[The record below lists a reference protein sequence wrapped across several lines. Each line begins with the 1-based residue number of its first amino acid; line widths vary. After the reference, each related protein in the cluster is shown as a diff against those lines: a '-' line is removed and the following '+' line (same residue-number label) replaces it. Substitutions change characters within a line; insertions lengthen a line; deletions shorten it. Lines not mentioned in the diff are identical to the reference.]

1 MNLSKIFKKFLAAFD
16 GKSSR
21 NELLL
26 KKRLEVLNNINKI
39 NFAIILRK
47 VSESILKGNYELVCE
62 ILEPVIFGLE
72 NSEVYKKQF
81 NSNFYDFANNFEIVL
96 YIKEQKKESNLK
108 IINTKAPY
116 RLIYYFYGAALSN
129 CGKLDEAKKNLKIAL
144 RWDPVS
150 SDILAEYAMHCY
162 RERNYEEFY
171 KATLKSFNYAAS
183 LEQVALC
190 YKYLGLY
197 YRRVEKYQA
206 AKCCFLL
213 ALKYVDDQEIK
224 RLVKLNNASF
234 RELGAE
240 TSAILNKSLDV
251 LDDATIEEYGE
262 KFSFPTKPSSLVI
275 ATCNEWGERFMTK
288 GNSKLARYFYEKAYK
303 LTKSM
308 YLKTI
313 LENLEDN

>member
-1 MNLSKIFKKFLAAFD
+1 MNLSKLLKKFLVAFD
-16 GKSSR
+16 GKSPR

-26 KKRLEVLNNINKI
+26 KKRLEVLNKINKI

-129 CGKLDEAKKNLKIAL
+129 CGKLDEAKKNFKIAL
-144 RWDPVS
+144 RWDPIS

-162 RERNYEEFY
+162 REGNYEEFY
-171 KATLKSFNYAAS
+171 KTTLKSFNYAYS
-183 LEQVALC
+183 LEQLALC

-197 YRRVEKYQA
+197 YRRVEKYEA
-206 AKCCFLL
+206 AKCCFLI
-213 ALKYVDDQEIK
+213 ALKYVNDKEIN
-224 RLVKLNNASF
+224 RLLRLNDSSLK
-234 RELGAE
+234 ELGE
-240 TSAILNKSLDV
+240 KTDVVLNEKI
-251 LDDATIEEYGE
+251 IEEYGE
-262 KFSFPTKPSSLVI
+262 KFAFPTKPSSLVI
-275 ATCNEWGERFMTK
+275 ATCNEWGERFMIK
-288 GNSKLARYFYEKAYK
+288 GNSKLARYFYEKAYT
-303 LTKSM
+303 LTKSI